1 MSGISVIAL
10 DIDGTLLRTDHR
22 ISTTTK
28 SFLQSLTPAGYQ
40 VILVTGRHHQMALPV
55 YRELALATPLICAN
69 GAYTYDFSKQCIV
82 DGQPLTDQQWHH
94 LDPLIQRYELEV
106 ICHCTTGVA
115 FISGNNRVRR
125 LFQRFAIFFPDQ
137 VPTFYEHKSLS
148 ALHRKRGPIW
158 KLELQHNNPRAIEQF
173 MSHLSDHLSVQ
184 AYRTDPYSVEIS
196 PKPSSKFHAL
206 SHWLGSQGLSAQH
219 AAAFGDNLNDLEM
232 LQGVGMGIAM
242 GNAASA
248 AKDAARYTTL
258 TNDED
263 GIVYGLKNWVLV

>member
-10 DIDGTLLRTDHR
+10 DIDGTLLRTDHH
-22 ISTTTK
+22 ISTATK
-28 SFLQSLTPAGYQ
+28 SFLQSLSPEEYQ
-40 VILVTGRHHQMALPV
+40 VILVTGRHHQMAQPI
-55 YRELALATPLICAN
+55 YRELALTTPLICAN
-69 GAYTYDFSKQCIV
+69 GAYTYDFSEQRIV
-82 DGQPLTDQQWHH
+82 AGQPLSGQQWHY
-94 LDPLIQRYELEV
+94 LAPLIQSFDLEV
-106 ICHCTTGVA
+106 ICHCTTGLA

-125 LFQRFAIFFPDQ
+125 LFQRFAVFFPDQ
-137 VPTFYEHKSLS
+137 VPTFYEHKSLT

-158 KLELQHNNPRAIEQF
+158 KLELQHNNPQAIEQF
-173 MSHLSDHLSVQ
+173 MSHLSDHVAVQ

-206 SHWLGSQGLSAQH
+206 NHWLGSQGLSAEQ

-232 LQGVGMGIAM
+232 LRGVGVGIAM

-248 AKDAARYTTL
+248 AKEAARYTTL

-263 GIVYGLKNWVLV
+263 GIVYGLKNWVLG